1 MEGEFRMYD
10 LLERAVKF
18 AEKKGAL
25 QAEAIGTQSDALV
38 MELEGGEVKGIE
50 RKVDSG
56 IGVRVIVKKFRGRFV
71 GSAFTS
77 KLTLSSVEE
86 AAAEALRSSRSRKLD
101 LPNPTFPYVRAAQT
115 VEGIYDPTVH
125 LVSPEQLSEIGG
137 LMVESAGVDGRVKSV
152 NGGVA
157 LISYRVYLA
166 NSLGV
171 QAGYPSTIYSV
182 SVDVTARDGGVAS
195 GFEDHV
201 SRAFD
206 EEKALQTARS
216 ASLTALSQLKPK
228 EGSAGIV
235 DVVLAPDAL
244 SDLLAHTLCQ
254 EVRSDLVQKN
264 QSPLKGKLGQ
274 EVSSSLVTIVDDGK
288 LRGGVGSKPY
298 DDEGFPTGSTAVI
311 ERGVLK
317 SYIYNAFSALKE
329 DRASTGNALRPSS
342 ELVQKYLAEPQVAP
356 TNLIL
361 KPGRESFESLVG
373 DVKEGVYVKNVIG
386 AHTSNPVTGEFSVA
400 ASIAYK
406 IEGGEVKFPVKNLML
421 GGNVLE
427 LLRKIDGL
435 GKFQKQCQG
444 VSIDSSILAPPI
456 RARGLAVSA

>member
-1 MEGEFRMYD
+1 MYD

-25 QAEAIGTQSDALV
+25 QAEAIGTQSEALI
-38 MELEGGEVKGIE
+38 MEIEGGEVKGVE
-50 RKVDSG
+50 RKSDSG
-56 IGVRVIVKKFRGRFV
+56 IGVRVIAKRFRGRFV

-77 KLTLSSVEE
+77 SLTLSSVEE
-86 AAAEALRSSRSRKLD
+86 AAAEALRSSRSRKLN
-101 LPNPTFPYVRAAQT
+101 LSNPTFPDVRAAQV
-115 VEGIYDPTVH
+115 VEGIYDPTIRS
-125 LVSPEQLSEIGG
+125 VSPEQLSEIGG
-137 LMVESAGVDGRVKSV
+137 LMVESANVDDRIKSI
-152 NGGVA
+152 NGGVT
-157 LISYRVYLA
+157 LVSYSVYLA
-166 NSLGV
+166 NSLGL

-182 SVDVTARDGGVAS
+182 SVDVTAKDGDVAS

-206 EEKALQTARS
+206 EERALQTARG
-216 ASLTALSQLKPK
+216 ASLTALSQLNPK
-228 EGSAGIV
+228 EGRAGLV
-235 DVVLAPDAL
+235 DVVLAPEAL
-244 SDLLAHTLCQ
+244 SDLLAHTLCM
-254 EVRSDLVQKN
+254 EIRADLVQKN

-274 EVSSSLVTIVDDGK
+274 EVSSSLVTIVDDGR

-298 DDEGFPTGSTAVI
+298 DDEGFPTGSTAII
-311 ERGVLK
+311 EGGILK
-317 SYIYNAFSALKE
+317 SYIYNAFSALK
-329 DRASTGNALRPSS
+329 DGRASTGNALRPSL

-361 KPGRESFESLVG
+361 KPGDESFESLVEE
-373 DVKEGVYVKNVIG
+373 VKEGVYVKSVIG
-386 AHTSNPVTGEFSVA
+386 AHTSNAVTGEFSVA
-400 ASIAYK
+400 ASVAYK

-427 LLRKIDGL
+427 LLKKIDGL

-444 VSIDSSILAPPI
+444 VSVDSSILAPPV